1 MKATK
6 QEIGARVDA
15 LAQACDGDE
24 FVAAIERLG
33 EEVGPEGRPLLQE
46 VLLERAADEADFQQA
61 LRRRFDE
68 KGWTRRTFARLEGLW
83 RDDRADAVAAALLA
97 GPAGGEA
104 LAREFESLRQDRG
117 RAAVVLDELSR
128 HNDARVRTWVAGAAA
143 ELLGDGAGRLILSL
157 TRDRDPGVRTAAISA
172 LVGLGPAA
180 SRLALPD
187 LRRRLHSS
195 QVDERIAAMEWLA
208 EAGDDSVLPLI
219 EERASRAELGEERHA
234 AEAAAAAL
242 RRRGA

>member
-1 MKATK
+1 MNPTK
-6 QEIGARVDA
+6 QEIGARVDE
-15 LAQACDGDE
+15 LAQACHGDE

-33 EEVGPEGRPLLQE
+33 EEVGPEGRPLLQQ

-61 LRRRFDE
+61 LSRRFAE

-83 RDDRADAVAAALLA
+83 RDDRADAVAAALMA

-104 LAREFESLRQDRG
+104 LAREFESLGRDRG

-128 HNDARVRTWVAGAAA
+128 HNDARVRTWVPGAAA
-143 ELLGDGAGRLILSL
+143 ELLGDGASRLILSL
-157 TRDRDPGVRTAAISA
+157 TRDRDLGVRTAAISA
-172 LVGLGPAA
+172 LVDLGPAA

-208 EAGDDSVLPLI
+208 EAGDDSALALI
-219 EERASRAELGEERHA
+219 EERALRAELPEERD
-234 AEAAAAAL
+234 AAAAAVAAL
-242 RRRGA
+242 RQRGA